1 MELEASVMTSLHS
14 IFGNKNRKDRTSASF
29 SMFGE
34 CKLTSLLSMV
44 SVCKMTLVSISIIE
58 YVQNFAL

>member
-1 MELEASVMTSLHS
+1 MELEASVMISSHS
-14 IFGNKNRKDRTSASF
+14 IFGNKNRKDRTNASF
-29 SMFGE
+29 SMLGE

-58 YVQNFAL
+58 